1 MILLLNCLTII
12 QEVKIKSNEDYI
24 PDKRLYPETC
34 DFMFCALLKS
44 ADVYLPFTAFNKN
57 RPDKKFYGFTLEEM
71 K

>member
-1 MILLLNCLTII
+1 MR
-12 QEVKIKSNEDYI
+12 EVKIKSNEDYI

-44 ADVYLPFTAFNKN
+44 AGIYLPFTAFDKN
-57 RPDKKFYGFTLEEM
+57 RPDKKFYGFTLEEL